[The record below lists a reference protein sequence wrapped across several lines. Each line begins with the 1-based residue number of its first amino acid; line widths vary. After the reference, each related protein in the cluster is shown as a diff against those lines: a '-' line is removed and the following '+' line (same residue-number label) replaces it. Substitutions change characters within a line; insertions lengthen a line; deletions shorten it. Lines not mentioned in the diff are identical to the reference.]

1 MNLLNII
8 CSTLYIIANVLIV
21 VELIA
26 SNELILQLE

>member
-1 MNLLNII
+1 MNLHNII
-8 CSTLYIIANVLIV
+8 RSTLYIIANVFIV

>member
-8 CSTLYIIANVLIV
+8 CLTLYIIANVFI

>member
-8 CSTLYIIANVLIV
+8 CLTLYIITNVFI

>member
-1 MNLLNII
+1 MNLFNII
-8 CSTLYIIANVLIV
+8 CSTLYIIVYVLI